1 MRRELLGQKPGEASA
16 LAGHMVMRQF
26 YLVPLHTE
34 IAVASNL
41 PSHVEIMLGL
51 GILGNFGRWDVS
63 RLMHWRPVRQGARM
77 AAGLSAFGGKDGSWA
92 GVRICPSMFQEV
104 YIDIF

>member
-1 MRRELLGQKPGEASA
+1 
-16 LAGHMVMRQF
+16 MVMRQF
-26 YLVPLHTE
+26 YLVPLHSE

-63 RLMHWRPVRQGARM
+63 KLMHW
-77 AAGLSAFGGKDGSWA
+77 
-92 GVRICPSMFQEV
+92 
-104 YIDIF
+104 